1 MSVKVQCPNCGKSY
15 NVGDESLGARARC
28 KSCNNQF
35 TISVSLDDT
44 GSSLVSGPQKQE
56 PVADQPSQAKSSDGA
71 SEDGAVSKRPSK
83 KEPTKQPKKLGSF
96 VIEKRLGAG
105 GMGVVYLARDPVLDR
120 KVAIKVLPA
129 SLSRDEQ
136 RLKRFLREAQL
147 AGKLNHTHVATVHQ
161 AGSEGKLAYIAME
174 YVEGSSLDQAVAK
187 GKAMDW
193 REATQVIRDAASGL
207 GAAHKIGLVH
217 RDIKPGNLMRTP
229 DGVHEGRRLRP
240 CPCPAGR
247 YPVDP
252 GRSVAWNTV
261 LYGSRTVE
269 G

>member
-28 KSCNNQF
+28 KNCNNHF

-56 PVADQPSQAKSSDGA
+56 PVADQPSQAKSADGT
-71 SEDGAVSKRPSK
+71 SKDGTGSKRPSG
-83 KEPTKQPKKLGSF
+83 KEPTKQPKKLGNF

-147 AGKLNHTHVATVHQ
+147 AGKLHHTHVATVHQ

-174 YVEGSSLDQAVAK
+174 YVEGSSLDRAVAK

-229 DGVHEGRRLRP
+229 TASRRSSTSAL
-240 CPCPAGR
+240 
-247 YPVDP
+247 PVP
-252 GRSVAWNTV
+252 
-261 LYGSRTVE
+261 SRAIPS
-269 G
+269 